1 MFISHCTPQEKKT
14 VYYTAYTSVLT
25 PHLSWFSQWPTN
37 LLAFKP
43 LRIHDG
49 VGVEGV
55 LAGSRHF

>member
-1 MFISHCTPQEKKT
+1 MFISHCTLQEKKT
-14 VYYTAYTSVLT
+14 VSTTQHTISVD

>member
-1 MFISHCTPQEKKT
+1 MFISHCTPQEKDCLLHSIHI
-14 VYYTAYTSVLT
+14 SVD